1 MEDLILAKK
10 GDKEA
15 FSRVIQNVKVK
26 LYKTAMAILKNDDD
40 ACDAIQETLISA
52 YKNINKLEH
61 TEFFETWIIRILI
74 NKCYDVIKKN
84 QKIVNI
90 NEKISEEVDSFY
102 EMYSTESEL
111 ELILNKIEKDLKMV
125 TVLYY
130 YDELPVKEIA
140 IILNIPE
147 GTVKSRLSRAR
158 KSISEIYKLGG
169 EDVE

>member
-40 ACDAIQETLISA
+40 ACDAIQETLISV
-52 YKNINKLEH
+52 YKNINTLEH
-61 TEFFETWIIRILI
+61 LEYFQTWIIRILI
-74 NKCYDVIKKN
+74 NKCYDIMKKN
-84 QKIVNI
+84 QKIINI
-90 NEKISEEVDSFY
+90 NEKISNEVDSFY

-169 EDVE
+169 ENVG

>member
-1 MEDLILAKK
+1 MEDLILAKN

-15 FSRVIQNVKVK
+15 FSRVIQVEKVK

-52 YKNINKLEH
+52 YKNISKLEH
-61 TEFFETWIIRILI
+61 LEFFETWIIRILI
-74 NKCYDVIKKN
+74 NKCYDIIKKN

-90 NEKISEEVDSFY
+90 NEKINKEVDSFY

-111 ELILNKIEKDLKMV
+111 ELIINKIEKDLKMV

-130 YDELPVKEIA
+130 YDELPIKEIA
-140 IILNIPE
+140 VILNIPE
-147 GTVKSRLSRAR
+147 GTVKSKLSRAR

-169 EDVE
+169 EDVG

>member
-40 ACDAIQETLISA
+40 ACDAIQETLISV
-52 YKNINKLEH
+52 YKNINTLEH
-61 TEFFETWIIRILI
+61 LEYFQTWIIRILI
-74 NKCYDVIKKN
+74 NKCYDIMKKN
-84 QKIVNI
+84 QKIINI
-90 NEKISEEVDSFY
+90 NEKISNEVDSFY

-140 IILNIPE
+140 ISLNIPE

-169 EDVE
+169 ENIG

>member
-40 ACDAIQETLISA
+40 SCDAIQETLISA
-52 YKNINKLEH
+52 YKNINRLEH

-84 QKIVNI
+84 
-90 NEKISEEVDSFY
+90 
-102 EMYSTESEL
+102 
-111 ELILNKIEKDLKMV
+111 
-125 TVLYY
+125 
-130 YDELPVKEIA
+130 
-140 IILNIPE
+140 
-147 GTVKSRLSRAR
+147 
-158 KSISEIYKLGG
+158 
-169 EDVE
+169 